1 MVMKDIEVKLL
12 SALMK
17 NSRVSDRELA
27 KKLGVS
33 QPTISRTR
41 QKLEKE
47 GYIGGYTIMP
57 NLQKAGYQ
65 IAAITFV
72 RYKEGLNQEEAEKLR
87 KRAQERF
94 KDETFAKSVI
104 MFERGMGLGYT
115 GLIVS
120 VHENY
125 AAFAEFL
132 RAIKQFQVLEPDI
145 ESFLTDL
152 NDAVH
157 YRTLTFAPLS
167 RHLLELRKNKT

>member
-1 MVMKDIEVKLL
+1 MKEIELKLI
-12 SALMK
+12 SALMN

-57 NLQKAGYQ
+57 SLRRLGYQ
-65 IAAITFV
+65 IIAMTFV
-72 RYKEGLNQEEAEKLR
+72 RFRGDLDAKEAEKLR

-94 KDETFAKSVI
+94 RDETFAKSIV
-104 MFERGMGLGYT
+104 MFERGMGFGYT
-115 GLIVS
+115 GVIVS
-120 VHENY
+120 IHESY
-125 AAFAEFL
+125 SAFAEFL
-132 RAIKQFQVLEPDI
+132 RRIKQFEVLETDVR
-145 ESFLTDL
+145 SFLTDL
-152 NDAVH
+152 NDEVH

-167 RHLLELRKNKT
+167 HHLLGLKKKET

>member
-1 MVMKDIEVKLL
+1 MKEIELKLI

-47 GYIGGYTIMP
+47 GYIGGYTIVP
-57 NLQKAGYQ
+57 SLQKLGYQ
-65 IAAITFV
+65 IVAMTFV
-72 RYKEGLNQEEAEKLR
+72 RYKAGLSLEEAEKLR

-94 KDETFAKSVI
+94 RDETFAKNIV
-104 MFERGMGLGYT
+104 MFERGMGFGFT
-115 GLIVS
+115 GVIIS
-120 VHENY
+120 IHENY

-132 RAIKQFQVLEPDI
+132 RAIKQYQVLESDVR
-145 ESFLTDL
+145 SFLTDL
-152 NDAVH
+152 NDEVH

-167 RHLLELRKNKT
+167 HHLLGLKKKET

>member
-1 MVMKDIEVKLL
+1 MKDIELKLL

-17 NSRVSDRELA
+17 NSRVSDREMA

-47 GYIGGYTIMP
+47 GYIGGYSIMP
-57 NLQKAGYQ
+57 NLQKLGYQ
-65 IAAITFV
+65 IVAMTFV
-72 RYKEGLNQEEAEKLR
+72 RYRRDLDPEEAEKLR

-104 MFERGMGLGYT
+104 MFERGMGFGYT
-115 GLIVS
+115 GVIVS

-132 RAIKQFQVLEPDI
+132 RAIKQFQVLESDVR
-145 ESFLTDL
+145 SFLTDL
-152 NDAVH
+152 NDEVH
-157 YRTLTFAPLS
+157 YRTLTLASLS
-167 RHLLELRKNKT
+167 NHLLEFGKENI